1 MLQEQSQPSFIA
13 PAGAHEQSRCDSTIQ
28 QHDSVAGDESPLRKG
43 CETSIYLYPVPSS
56 LEELR
61 SVQTNDTSQHD
72 PELNAENAAS
82 ATVPSR
88 YFQST
93 WIVFWAA
100 FLVRVL
106 YMTLAHTYHFRT
118 GQDHFPFGYEMGR
131 VARALATGYGYADPF
146 IGHTGPTT
154 WVPPLYPLLLAG
166 VFKVFGVYTLRS
178 AWVILTINS
187 FFSALTTLT
196 TYEIAA
202 RCFNRR
208 VAVWS
213 AWIWALYPAAMQ
225 YAVRWVWDM
234 TVSTWLLTCILVIAL
249 RMRRIG
255 EARNGLSRTNPL
267 GAPNIS
273 VHDGRTLRRWL
284 IFAVLW
290 GLLGLSNPS
299 LLLFL
304 PACGLWLL
312 HDTQHLRKQFAYASA
327 AALVFILC
335 ISPWMI
341 RNALVFH
348 KFIPMRANFGAELY
362 LGNGPGANGFLME
375 YNHPYEAPDQ
385 LRLYKKMGEVAYAQ
399 MRGRLARKYIASDPG
414 LFVRNSLKRFYFFW
428 ISVPHPQ
435 DNAWYVEAT
444 RVTNFAFASI
454 AGILGLALSLKRR
467 TPAAWLF
474 LWAFLLIPLIYYFVT
489 VHARF
494 RDPLE
499 PLIAILAV
507 FLFQSAEK
515 PALHLPRRKAS
526 VDALHR

>member
-1 MLQEQSQPSFIA
+1 MKTTNPFQHEPATSAANAVSTTLPSTQFQST
-13 PAGAHEQSRCDSTIQ
+13 R
-28 QHDSVAGDESPLRKG
+28 
-43 CETSIYLYPVPSS
+43 
-56 LEELR
+56 
-61 SVQTNDTSQHD
+61 
-72 PELNAENAAS
+72 
-82 ATVPSR
+82 
-88 YFQST
+88 FQST
-93 WIVFWAA
+93 WLVFWVA

-106 YMTLAHTYHFRT
+106 YMTLAHTYHLRT
-118 GQDHFPFGYEMGR
+118 GQNHFEFGYEMGR
-131 VARALATGYGYADPF
+131 VAQALVTGHGYADPF

-187 FFSALTTLT
+187 FFSGLTSLT
-196 TYEIAA
+196 TYEIGV

-208 VAVWS
+208 IAVWS

-234 TVSTWLLTCILVIAL
+234 TLSTWLLTCILVVAL

-255 EARNGLSRTNPL
+255 ETPPELSGTN
-267 GAPNIS
+267 APHAN
-273 VHDGRTLRRWL
+273 DARTLRRWL
-284 IFAVLW
+284 TFAVLW
-290 GLLGLSNPS
+290 GLLALSNPS

-304 PACGLWLL
+304 PACGLWVLRG
-312 HDTQHLRKQFAYASA
+312 TQHVPKQLGYASA
-327 AALVFILC
+327 AALVFLLC

-348 KFIPMRANFGAELY
+348 RFIPMRANFGAELY

-375 YNHPYEAPDQ
+375 YNHPFEARDQ

-399 MRGRLARKYIASDPG
+399 MRGRMARMYIASNPG
-414 LFVRNSLKRFYFFW
+414 LFLRNSVKRFYFFW
-428 ISVPHPQ
+428 ISVPHPE
-435 DNAWYVEAT
+435 DNAWYVEAA
-444 RVTNFAFASI
+444 RVANFAFASI
-454 AGILGLALSLKRR
+454 AGILGLALALKRR
-467 TPAAWLF
+467 NSGAWMF
-474 LWAFLLIPLIYYFVT
+474 LWAFILIPLIYYFVT

-515 PALHLPRRKAS
+515 PALHLPGRNAM
-526 VDALHR
+526 VDARRR